1 MKLESI
7 VDNIWKCGC
16 GSLNSPYNKKCGG
29 CGIENRFRVM
39 DGNEIIER
47 LKTIRQ
53 DVSDVNLKNAMQ
65 KIDYL
70 CDDIFMYKNN
80 SL

>member
-1 MKLESI
+1 
-7 VDNIWKCGC
+7 
-16 GSLNSPYNKKCGG
+16 
-29 CGIENRFRVM
+29 M
-39 DGNEIIER
+39 DGNEIIAR
-47 LKTIRQ
+47 LKDVRQ
-53 DVSDVNLKNAMQ
+53 DVSKVNLKNAMQ